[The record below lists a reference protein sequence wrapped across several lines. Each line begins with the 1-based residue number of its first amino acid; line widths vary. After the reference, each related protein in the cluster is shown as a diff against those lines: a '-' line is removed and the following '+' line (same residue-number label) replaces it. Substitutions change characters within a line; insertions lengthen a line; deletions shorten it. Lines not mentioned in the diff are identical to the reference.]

1 MVFLARLESVLSDGQ
16 AALSSYTRHDDCSL
30 NVMFG
35 GFSRKG
41 MRSTKKNMRSTWG
54 LGLGR
59 LLRLRPKE
67 LQDAV
72 GWRRAGLHSVRGEGL
87 WGRVWGF
94 GGVGLRHAVQH
105 WHPLLFQSHG
115 HDSYAQAFP
124 SGLTDP
130 IQSFHCSLL
139 RSLPKPCAS
148 YGVAAC
154 LSSFGC
160 GMLMVMQDL
169 WTQQD
174 CALGMFQTSFGFE
187 AQASGEATCFRTSAE
202 ATCFIILVQSFGRS
216 QAPKLLVSELRSFKQ
231 SY

>member
-1 MVFLARLESVLSDGQ
+1 MLLVGGVQAYIASGARACGV
-16 AALSSYTRHDDCSL
+16 
-30 NVMFG
+30 
-35 GFSRKG
+35 
-41 MRSTKKNMRSTWG
+41 G
-54 LGLGR
+54 L
-59 LLRLRPKE
+59 
-67 LQDAV
+67 
-72 GWRRAGLHSVRGEGL
+72 
-87 WGRVWGF
+87 RVWGF
-94 GGVGLRHAVQH
+94 GGVGLRQAVQH

-130 IQSFHCSLL
+130 IQPFHCSLL

-187 AQASGEATCFRTSAE
+187 AQGCEAASFTSFRASAK
-202 ATCFIILVQSFGRS
+202 
-216 QAPKLLVSELRSFKQ
+216 PLVSELRRKPLTS
-231 SY
+231 